1 MDEFIKA
8 HNEPGGIDQA
18 GIGLN
23 QYLIRSGDR
32 SFTWIGMFESEKA
45 ISEVR
50 PHLVEQLDKIR
61 DLLEEISPET
71 GISDP
76 ASGPVI
82 WTN

>member
-1 MDEFIKA
+1 MCPWA
-8 HNEPGGIDQA
+8 HSTLIDKGSSTQC
-18 GIGLN
+18 N
-23 QYLIRSGDR
+23 M
-32 SFTWIGMFESEKA
+32 GMFESEKA

-61 DLLEEISPET
+61 NLLEEISPEI